1 MLPAVP
7 WLSPAFTPRYRVG
20 QGAGPATAG
29 VVAGAEV
36 AANGERTPRPIRIV
50 RADDAPRE
58 LDLAVIAP
66 GPELGALAKEIE
78 DKIRLKMMPPKSVEE
93 KTA

>member
-20 QGAGPATAG
+20 QAAGLATAG

-36 AANGERTPRPIRIV
+36 ADVALGEETGVAAGVLDGGDEEVRVEAEHADANTAQQASSAPA
-50 RADDAPRE
+50 RA
-58 LDLAVIAP
+58 LLAIP
-66 GPELGALAKEIE
+66 GV
-78 DKIRLKMMPPKSVEE
+78 DVM
-93 KTA
+93 

>member
-36 AANGERTPRPIRIV
+36 AGVALGEETGVAAVLDGGDEEVGVEAEHADANAAQQAS
-50 RADDAPRE
+50 RAPASA
-58 LDLAVIAP
+58 LLAI
-66 GPELGALAKEIE
+66 PEV
-78 DKIRLKMMPPKSVEE
+78 DVM
-93 KTA
+93 